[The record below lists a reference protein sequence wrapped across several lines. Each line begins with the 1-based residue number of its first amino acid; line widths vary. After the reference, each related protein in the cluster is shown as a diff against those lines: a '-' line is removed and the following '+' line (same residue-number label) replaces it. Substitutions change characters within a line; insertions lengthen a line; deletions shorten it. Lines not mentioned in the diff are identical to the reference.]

1 MSQSTPSGTQR
12 IRATA
17 RGTTKAVIAQMVA
30 AGCGLAIHVYLA
42 RALLPELYGVLAV
55 VTSVISW
62 WEWSG
67 IALLAGATTHFV
79 ARAADNWKQVAG
91 TAAQTALISSLLL
104 AAGSILAAPV
114 IAGALGDPRLTGYI
128 WLFTIDLAAYP
139 LFHVFAQVSR
149 GRRRYGRWAGALM
162 IYWVAKA
169 GLMCGLVALGLSVKG
184 AIMGSIGASAVGLI
198 FAWWWSGVGL
208 PRAGF
213 PVRTLLLF
221 GLPMMGSMVVGRLME
236 NMDLWCVKALL
247 KSVQA
252 PGYYGAAKY
261 MYQAVTMLPMAVG
274 AAMVPTLT
282 QAISTDNKESRRELI
297 EQSFRFV
304 LVTMLAALAIVGSCA
319 QEVVVLIFSAPYA
332 AAAVPA
338 LVLMAAAL
346 MFSLRGISSAMI
358 VAAGK
363 PGLCLAVVAPLLP
376 VNIALNLVLVPRYEL
391 VGGALAT
398 AITGLLAAAVM
409 LILVWREFHVLFSAV
424 SLLRCTVAAAV
435 VYFLGL
441 IIPGVG
447 WLVVVKLAG
456 LLGVY
461 LLLLI
466 ASGELTRRDFEPL
479 LFWRG

>member
-1 MSQSTPSGTQR
+1 
-12 IRATA
+12 
-17 RGTTKAVIAQMVA
+17 MVA

-42 RALLPELYGVLAV
+42 RALLPDLYGVLAV

-91 TAAQTALISSLLL
+91 TAVQTALITSLLL
-104 AAGSILAAPV
+104 AAGSILAAPA
-114 IAGALGDPRLTGYI
+114 IAGALGDPRLTGYL

-149 GRRRYGRWAGALM
+149 GRRRYGRWAGALI

-221 GLPMMGSMVVGRLME
+221 GLPMMGLVVVGRLME
-236 NMDLWCVKALL
+236 NMDLWCVKGLL
-247 KSVQA
+247 ANAEA

-261 MYQAVTMLPMAVG
+261 VAQAARMLPMAVG
-274 AAMVPTLT
+274 AAMFPTLT
-282 QAISTDNKESRRELI
+282 RAISTNNQESRRELI

-304 LVTMLAALAIVGSCA
+304 LVTMLVALALVGCGA
-319 QEVVVLIFSAPYA
+319 RDVVVLVFSAPYA
-332 AAAVPA
+332 AAATPA
-338 LVLMAAAL
+338 IVLIAAAL
-346 MFSLRGISSAMI
+346 MFSLRGISNATL

-363 PGLCLAVVAPLLP
+363 PGLCLAAIAPLLP

-391 VGGALAT
+391 LGGALAT
-398 AITGLLAAAVM
+398 AITGLLAAGVM
-409 LILVWREFHVLFSAV
+409 LVLVWREFHVLFSPV
-424 SLLRCTVAAAV
+424 SLLRCVGAAAV
-435 VYFLGL
+435 VYLLGL
-441 IIPGVG
+441 IIPGEG
-447 WLVVVKLAG
+447 WLVVVKLLG
-456 LLGVY
+456 LSVVY
-461 LLLLI
+461 LLVLI
-466 ASGELTRRDFEPL
+466 LSGELTRRDFEPL
-479 LFWRG
+479 MFWRRGSHRSK